1 MGGVVTS
8 GYSAEWCSPCGT
20 SSRCKYLPAHNSSF
34 RLVKGLSHTAP
45 ISFPHN
51 EHTHIYMANA
61 M

>member
-1 MGGVVTS
+1 MVLSMRYKFKVQV
-8 GYSAEWCSPCGT
+8 
-20 SSRCKYLPAHNSSF
+20 PAHNSTF